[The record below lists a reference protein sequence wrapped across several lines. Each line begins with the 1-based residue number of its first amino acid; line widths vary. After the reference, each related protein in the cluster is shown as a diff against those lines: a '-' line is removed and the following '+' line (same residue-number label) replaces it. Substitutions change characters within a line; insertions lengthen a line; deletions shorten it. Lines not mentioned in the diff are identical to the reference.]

1 MFVCVSVC
9 DFQRYCQNIPY
20 RVYPTLQCMVV
31 PVLSWPHHMFY
42 KTSGSFADLIDVNR
56 L

>member
-1 MFVCVSVC
+1 MCSCVCVC

-20 RVYPTLQCMVV
+20 RVYPTLQYMVV
-31 PVLSWPHHMFY
+31 PVLSQPHRVFC
-42 KTSGSFADLIDVNR
+42 KTGSFADLIDVNR